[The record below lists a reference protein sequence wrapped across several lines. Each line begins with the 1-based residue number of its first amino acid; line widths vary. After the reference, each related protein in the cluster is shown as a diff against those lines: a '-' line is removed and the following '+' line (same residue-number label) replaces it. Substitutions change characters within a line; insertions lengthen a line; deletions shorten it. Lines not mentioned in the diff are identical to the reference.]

1 MAATTGAV
9 IPPRRATGTP
19 SSTPQ
24 TVLYRRRVINWLW
37 WAGCGF
43 GLAFLVAPVV
53 WILYGVFQRGI
64 NGWRWNVLWTPTS
77 GLGGGLAN
85 DIVGTLL
92 ITFGVAVIA
101 GIVGIGAGIYL
112 AEFCRPGIVS
122 TVLRSASEV
131 LSGVPSIVFGY
142 VGYLALV
149 IGLRWKF
156 SLLAALV
163 VLSLLVVPYIAKSTE
178 LALNQVPL
186 AYREGGE
193 ALGMEKSHMLR
204 RVVLRSAVPGILT
217 GIVVAI
223 AISIGETAPLLYTAG
238 QNSTSYPT
246 GALLH
251 SAVPYLTYVVY
262 ADYDSPFPTQHVL
275 SHDAAMVLVVL
286 VVALIL
292 GSRLIVRATQ
302 RYAPNRALAAANKG
316 WRARMPRADIEPGVD
331 RLFGREAA
339 PVDPDESPLSR
350 R

>member
-19 SSTPQ
+19 SSTPR

-217 GIVVAI
+217 GIVVADRD
-223 AISIGETAPLLYTAG
+223 LDRRD
-238 QNSTSYPT
+238 
-246 GALLH
+246 GAAALH
-251 SAVPYLTYVVY
+251 RRAE
-262 ADYDSPFPTQHVL
+262 QHVL
-275 SHDAAMVLVVL
+275 PDGQRTPLRGPLPHLC
-286 VVALIL
+286 
-292 GSRLIVRATQ
+292 RLR
-302 RYAPNRALAAANKG
+302 
-316 WRARMPRADIEPGVD
+316 
-331 RLFGREAA
+331 RL
-339 PVDPDESPLSR
+339 
-350 R
+350 

>member
-1 MAATTGAV
+1 MASATGAA
-9 IPPRRATGTP
+9 PSRRRVSGTGLSAP
-19 SSTPQ
+19 STI
-24 TVLYRRRVINWLW
+24 LRRRRVISWLLW
-37 WAGCGF
+37 GGCAF

-53 WILYGVFQRGI
+53 WILYGVFQRGVG
-64 NGWRWNVLWTPTS
+64 GWRWNVIWTPTS
-77 GLGGGLAN
+77 GLSGGLAN

-92 ITFGVAVIA
+92 ITFGVALIA

-122 TVLRSASEV
+122 TVFRGASEV

-149 IGLRWKF
+149 IGLHWQF

-163 VLSLLVVPYIAKSTE
+163 VLSVLVVPYIAKSTE

-193 ALGMEKSHMLR
+193 ALGMVKSHMLR
-204 RVVLRSAVPGILT
+204 RVVLRSALPGILT
-217 GIVVAI
+217 GIVVAT

-262 ADYDSPFPTQHVL
+262 ADYDSPFPSQHAL

-286 VVALIL
+286 VIALIL

-302 RYAPNRALAAANKG
+302 RYAPNRALAAADKG
-316 WRARMPRADIEPGVD
+316 WRARMPWADTEPEVD
-331 RLFGREAA
+331 KLFGREAA
-339 PVDPDESPLSR
+339 PTDPDESPQ
-350 R
+350 

>member
-1 MAATTGAV
+1 MASATGAV
-9 IPPRRATGTP
+9 APRARSAGNGLSASPTVLRRRRA
-19 SSTPQ
+19 
-24 TVLYRRRVINWLW
+24 INRLW
-37 WAGCGF
+37 WVVCGF
-43 GLAFLVAPVV
+43 SLAFLVAPVV

-64 NGWRWNVLWTPTS
+64 SGWRWDVLWTATS

-92 ITFGVAVIA
+92 ITFGVAMIA

-122 TVLRSASEV
+122 TMLRSASEV

-149 IGLRWKF
+149 IGLRWRF
-156 SLLAALV
+156 SLLAALI
-163 VLSLLVVPYIAKSTE
+163 VLSMLVVPYIAKSTE

-193 ALGMEKSHMLR
+193 ALGMVKSHILR
-204 RVVLRSAVPGILT
+204 RIVLRSALPGILT

-262 ADYDSPFPTQHVL
+262 ADYDSPFPSQHAL

-302 RYAPNRALAAANKG
+302 RYEPNRALAATNRR
-316 WRARMPRADIEPGVD
+316 WRTRFSRTDAKPGVAQ
-331 RLFGREAA
+331 LFGKETA
-339 PVDPDESPLSR
+339 PQDPDEPTQ
-350 R
+350 